1 MAAVGAML
9 SLGLPFATQYPDAPL
24 GFPSGVIEGDPAGR
38 GYVWTGWGLA
48 RVSLIDGHRPLSGA
62 LVALL
67 VLTTATLVV
76 LAGAALTHR
85 TTQRIVPL
93 TVMGAVLLVAS
104 VPLTR
109 RSARTPL
116 TTRW

>member
-1 MAAVGAML
+1 
-9 SLGLPFATQYPDAPL
+9 
-24 GFPSGVIEGDPAGR
+24 
-38 GYVWTGWGLA
+38 
-48 RVSLIDGHRPLSGA
+48 
-62 LVALL
+62 VALL

-104 VPLTR
+104 VPLTKAIGADPLDHQVATGPGLGVWRLAVIIATIGSTRATIAISTGDPDR
-109 RSARTPL
+109 RSQPAQRRAP
-116 TTRW
+116 R